1 MPLFSLFCTIGG
13 ENGGAAYGVIMYASM
28 FFIAIFFGYCNGV
41 SPLFSYHYGAQN
53 HFELRNLLKKS
64 LTIILTL
71 SLTMFVICEVFA
83 YPISAAFVGHD
94 AELLKMTV
102 RAFMIYSTAYLFMGT
117 TVFSSALFTALGNG
131 EISAV
136 ISVLRSL
143 VFELG
148 AVLLIPLIWNIDGI
162 WAAVGIAEFMAAAVG
177 IFFMIIFRKKYQY

>member
-1 MPLFSLFCTIGG
+1 
-13 ENGGAAYGVIMYASM
+13 
-28 FFIAIFFGYCNGV
+28 
-41 SPLFSYHYGAQN
+41 
-53 HFELRNLLKKS
+53 
-64 LTIILTL
+64 
-71 SLTMFVICEVFA
+71 MFVICEAFA

-94 AELLKMTV
+94 AELLKMTE

-117 TVFSSALFTALGNG
+117 VVFSSALFTALDNG

-162 WAAVGIAEFMAAAVG
+162 WVSVAIAEFMAVAVG